1 MEAYGSKSALVHAL
15 AFRGTPYPRITTP
28 AGLGLLVWGSGSRVG
43 VGYREKA
50 LRLLKVVVCGRIR
63 E

>member
-1 MEAYGSKSALVHAL
+1 MWKDTRVNRPWCMPDSS
-15 AFRGTPYPRITTP
+15 RTPYSRITTP
-28 AGLGLLVWGSGSRVG
+28 AGLGLLGWGSGWRVG

>member
-1 MEAYGSKSALVHAL
+1 MEGYASKSALVHAL
-15 AFRGTPYPRITTP
+15 AVREPLYSRITTP
-28 AGLGLLVWGSGSRVG
+28 AGLGLLGWGSGSRLG